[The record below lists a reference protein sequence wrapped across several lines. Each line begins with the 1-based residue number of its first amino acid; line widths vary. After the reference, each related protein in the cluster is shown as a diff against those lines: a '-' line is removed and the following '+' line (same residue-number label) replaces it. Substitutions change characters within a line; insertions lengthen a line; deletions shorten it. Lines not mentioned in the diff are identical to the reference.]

1 MALDTVLEYIHVTEN
16 GLGNYQVTTM
26 ENVKMSKAK
35 QAKPITSETPTP
47 EALGA
52 SFAIEQHNV
61 NGALLNTLKTVIGV
75 YTVENKA
82 EYESMVEGYGAQC
95 KALYNANTAKVRKSE
110 FKKIV
115 DHASTSETRQTL
127 FNIIDNYESVQSL
140 VKDLRGLESGTKI
153 IDEEGKVTK
162 APKDESEI
170 ETGESDEV
178 TYQMTDDDKILN
190 NLEVIQQLCYDKGYK
205 MASELILQAMA
216 KINEKV

>member
-1 MALDTVLEYIHVTEN
+1 
-16 GLGNYQVTTM
+16 
-26 ENVKMSKAK
+26 MSKAK

-61 NGALLNTLKTVIGV
+61 NGALLNTLKTIISA

-82 EYESMVEGYGAQC
+82 EFEAMVEGYGTQA
-95 KALYNANTAKVRKSE
+95 KSLYNANTAKVRKSE
-110 FKKIV
+110 FKKIC
-115 DHASTSETRQTL
+115 DHASTQETRQTL

-140 VKDLRGLESGTKI
+140 VKDLRGLESGSKV
-153 IDEEGKVTK
+153 IDEEGKVAK
-162 APKDESEI
+162 APKEEGENEEGI
-170 ETGESDEV
+170 EEVTFSDE
-178 TYQMTDDDKILN
+178 DKMLN
-190 NLEVIQQLCYDKGYK
+190 NLEIIQQLCYDKGYK

>member
-1 MALDTVLEYIHVTEN
+1 
-16 GLGNYQVTTM
+16 
-26 ENVKMSKAK
+26 MSKVKRLDPAN
-35 QAKPITSETPTP
+35 P

-52 SFAIEQHNV
+52 QFAVHQHDI
-61 NGALLNTLKTVIGV
+61 NGALLGTLKSIIGA

-115 DHASTSETRQTL
+115 DHASTQETRQTL

-140 VKDLRGLESGTKI
+140 VKDLRGLESGAKI
-153 IDEEGKVTK
+153 IDEEGNVTK
-162 APKDESEI
+162 APKEEGDSEEGETI
-170 ETGESDEV
+170 EEVTFSDE
-178 TYQMTDDDKILN
+178 DKMLN

-205 MASELILQAMA
+205 IASELILQAMA

>member
-1 MALDTVLEYIHVTEN
+1 
-16 GLGNYQVTTM
+16 
-26 ENVKMSKAK
+26 MSKAK
-35 QAKPITSETPTP
+35 QAKPITSDTPTP

-61 NGALLNTLKTVIGV
+61 NGALLGTLKTVISA

-82 EYESMVEGYGAQC
+82 EYSEMIEGYGTQA

-140 VKDLRGLESGTKI
+140 VKDLRGLESGAKI

-162 APKDESEI
+162 APKEEGEEGENEEGIEEITFSE
-170 ETGESDEV
+170 E
-178 TYQMTDDDKILN
+178 DKILN
-190 NLEVIQQLCYDKGYK
+190 NLEIIQQLCYDKGYK
-205 MASELILQAMA
+205 IASELILQAMA

>member
-1 MALDTVLEYIHVTEN
+1 
-16 GLGNYQVTTM
+16 
-26 ENVKMSKAK
+26 MSKAK

-75 YTVENKA
+75 YTIENKA
-82 EYESMVEGYGAQC
+82 EYESMVEGYGTQA
-95 KALYNANTAKVRKSE
+95 KALYNANTAKARKSE
-110 FKKIV
+110 FKKII
-115 DHASTSETRQTL
+115 DHASTAETRQTL

-140 VKDLRGLESGTKI
+140 VKDLRGLESGAKI

-162 APKDESEI
+162 APKDETEGTED
-170 ETGESDEV
+170 ETVEEV
-178 TYQMTDDDKILN
+178 TFSEDDKILN
-190 NLEVIQQLCYDKGYK
+190 NLEIIQALCYDKGYK

>member
-1 MALDTVLEYIHVTEN
+1 
-16 GLGNYQVTTM
+16 
-26 ENVKMSKAK
+26 MSKPK
-35 QAKPITSETPTP
+35 KIDPTNP

-52 SFAIEQHNV
+52 QFAVHQHDI
-61 NGALLNTLKTVIGV
+61 NGALLGTLKSIIGT
-75 YTVENKA
+75 YTIENKA
-82 EYESMVEGYGAQC
+82 EYESMVEGYGAQA

-127 FNIIDNYESVQSL
+127 FNIIDNYESVQGL
-140 VKDLRGLESGTKI
+140 VKDLRGLESGAKV

-190 NLEVIQQLCYDKGYK
+190 NLEIIQALCYDKGYK
-205 MASELILQAMA
+205 IASELILQAMA

>member
-1 MALDTVLEYIHVTEN
+1 
-16 GLGNYQVTTM
+16 
-26 ENVKMSKAK
+26 MSKAK

-82 EYESMVEGYGAQC
+82 EYEAMVEGYGTQA

-140 VKDLRGLESGTKI
+140 VKDLRGLESGAKI

-162 APKDESEI
+162 APKDETEGTED
-170 ETGESDEV
+170 ETVEEV
-178 TYQMTDDDKILN
+178 TFSEDDKILN
-190 NLEVIQQLCYDKGYK
+190 NLEIIQALCYDKGYK
-205 MASELILQAMA
+205 IASELILQAMA

>member
-1 MALDTVLEYIHVTEN
+1 
-16 GLGNYQVTTM
+16 
-26 ENVKMSKAK
+26 MSKAK
-35 QAKPITSETPTP
+35 KIDATNP

-52 SFAIEQHNV
+52 SFAVHQHDI
-61 NGALLNTLKTVIGV
+61 NGALLGTLKSIIGT

-82 EYESMVEGYGAQC
+82 EYESMVEGYGTQA

-140 VKDLRGLESGTKI
+140 VKDLRGLESGSKV
-153 IDEEGKVTK
+153 IDEEGNVVK
-162 APKDESEI
+162 ADKA
-170 ETGESDEV
+170 ETEETTEETTEEV
-178 TYQMTDDDKILN
+178 TFSEDDKILN
-190 NLEVIQQLCYDKGYK
+190 NLDLIQQLCYDKGYK
-205 MASELILQAMA
+205 IASELILQAMN

>member
-1 MALDTVLEYIHVTEN
+1 MTKQKKTEVT
-16 GLGNYQVTTM
+16 
-26 ENVKMSKAK
+26 
-35 QAKPITSETPTP
+35 TP

-52 SFAIEQHNV
+52 SFAVEQHNV
-61 NGALLNTLKTVIGV
+61 NGALLGTLKTVISA

-82 EYESMVEGYGAQC
+82 EYSEMIEGYGTQA

-140 VKDLRGLESGTKI
+140 VKDLRGLESGSKV
-153 IDEEGKVTK
+153 IDETGAVVK
-162 APKDESEI
+162 AEKEETEETIEDTIEEITFSE
-170 ETGESDEV
+170 E
-178 TYQMTDDDKILN
+178 DKILN
-190 NLEVIQQLCYDKGYK
+190 NLEIIQQLCYDKGYK
-205 MASELILQAMA
+205 IASELILQAMA

>member
-1 MALDTVLEYIHVTEN
+1 
-16 GLGNYQVTTM
+16 
-26 ENVKMSKAK
+26 MSKAK
-35 QAKPITSETPTP
+35 QTKGTTP

-52 SFAIEQHNV
+52 SFAVEQHNV
-61 NGALLNTLKTVIGV
+61 NGALLNTLKTVIGA

-82 EYESMVEGYGAQC
+82 EYEAMIEGYGTQA

-115 DHASTSETRQTL
+115 DHASQSETRQTL

-140 VKDLRGLESGTKI
+140 VKDLRGLESGSKI
-153 IDEEGKVTK
+153 VDDEGKVVK
-162 APKDESEI
+162 APKDESEGEEKETI
-170 ETGESDEV
+170 EEVTFSDE
-178 TYQMTDDDKILN
+178 DKMLN
-190 NLEVIQQLCYDKGYK
+190 NLEVIQQLCYDKGYR

>member
-1 MALDTVLEYIHVTEN
+1 
-16 GLGNYQVTTM
+16 
-26 ENVKMSKAK
+26 MSKAK
-35 QAKPITSETPTP
+35 KIDPTNP

-52 SFAIEQHNV
+52 SFAVHQHDI
-61 NGALLNTLKTVIGV
+61 NGALLGTLKSIIGT

-82 EYESMVEGYGAQC
+82 EYESMVEGYGTQA

-115 DHASTSETRQTL
+115 DHASTQETRQTL

-140 VKDLRGLESGTKI
+140 VKDLRGLESGAKI

-162 APKDESEI
+162 APKDESEGA
-170 ETGESDEV
+170 EDESVEEV
-178 TYQMTDDDKILN
+178 TFSEDDKILN
-190 NLEVIQQLCYDKGYK
+190 NLDIIQQLCYDKGYK
-205 MASELILQAMA
+205 IASELILQAMN

>member
-1 MALDTVLEYIHVTEN
+1 
-16 GLGNYQVTTM
+16 
-26 ENVKMSKAK
+26 MSKAK

-82 EYESMVEGYGAQC
+82 EYEAMIEGYGAQC

-115 DHASTSETRQTL
+115 DHASTTETRNTL

-140 VKDLRGLESGTKI
+140 VKDLRGLESGAKI

-162 APKDESEI
+162 APKDESEGAED
-170 ETGESDEV
+170 ETVEEV
-178 TYQMTDDDKILN
+178 IFSEDDKILN
-190 NLEVIQQLCYDKGYK
+190 NLEIIQALCYDKGYK
-205 MASELILQAMA
+205 IASELILQAMA

>member
-1 MALDTVLEYIHVTEN
+1 LC
-16 GLGNYQVTTM
+16 GNTAKTNQKEM
-26 ENVKMSKAK
+26 KMSKVKKLDPAN
-35 QAKPITSETPTP
+35 P

-52 SFAIEQHNV
+52 QFAVHQHDI
-61 NGALLNTLKTVIGV
+61 NGALLGTLKSIIGA

-82 EYESMVEGYGAQC
+82 EYESMVEGYGAQA

-115 DHASTSETRQTL
+115 DHASTQETRQTL

-140 VKDLRGLESGTKI
+140 VKDLRGLESGSKV

-162 APKDESEI
+162 APKDETEGTEDETVEEITFSE
-170 ETGESDEV
+170 
-178 TYQMTDDDKILN
+178 DDKMLN
-190 NLEVIQQLCYDKGYK
+190 NLEIIQQLCYDKGYK
-205 MASELILQAMA
+205 IASELILQAMA

>member
-1 MALDTVLEYIHVTEN
+1 
-16 GLGNYQVTTM
+16 
-26 ENVKMSKAK
+26 MSKPKKIDPAN
-35 QAKPITSETPTP
+35 P

-52 SFAIEQHNV
+52 SFAVHQHDI
-61 NGALLNTLKTVIGV
+61 NGALLGTLKSIIGT

-82 EYESMVEGYGAQC
+82 EYESMVEGYGTQC

-115 DHASTSETRQTL
+115 DHASQSETRNTL

-140 VKDLRGLESGTKI
+140 VKDLRGLESGSKI
-153 IDEEGKVTK
+153 VNDEGKVEK
-162 APKDESEI
+162 APKDESEV
-170 ETGESDEV
+170 ETGESEEV
-178 TYQMTDDDKILN
+178 TYTMTDDDKILN
-190 NLEVIQQLCYDKGYK
+190 NLEIIQALCYDKGYK

>member
-1 MALDTVLEYIHVTEN
+1 
-16 GLGNYQVTTM
+16 
-26 ENVKMSKAK
+26 MSKQKKIDPAN
-35 QAKPITSETPTP
+35 P

-52 SFAIEQHNV
+52 SFAVHQHDI
-61 NGALLNTLKTVIGV
+61 NGALLGTLKAIIGT

-82 EYESMVEGYGAQC
+82 EYESMVEGYGTQA

-110 FKKIV
+110 FKKIC

-140 VKDLRGLESGTKI
+140 VKDLRGLESGSKV
-153 IDEEGKVTK
+153 IDENGAVVKAEKEEKEETEDTIEEVTF
-162 APKDESEI
+162 
-170 ETGESDEV
+170 SDE
-178 TYQMTDDDKILN
+178 DKILN
-190 NLEVIQQLCYDKGYK
+190 NLEIIQQLCYDKGYK

>member
-1 MALDTVLEYIHVTEN
+1 
-16 GLGNYQVTTM
+16 
-26 ENVKMSKAK
+26 MSKK
-35 QAKPITSETPTP
+35 QAKPTTP

-52 SFAIEQHNV
+52 GFAQIQANV
-61 NGALLNTLKTVIGV
+61 NGELLKTLKETIGT

-82 EYESMVEGYGAQC
+82 EYEAMVEGYGTQA

-115 DHASTSETRQTL
+115 DHASQSETRNTL

-140 VKDLRGLESGTKI
+140 VKDLRGLESGSKVV
-153 IDEEGKVTK
+153 DEEGKVVK
-162 APKDESEI
+162 APKEEGDI
-170 ETGESDEV
+170 ETGESEEI

-190 NLEVIQQLCYDKGYK
+190 NLEIIQALCYDKGYK
-205 MASELILQAMA
+205 IASELILQAMA

>member
-1 MALDTVLEYIHVTEN
+1 
-16 GLGNYQVTTM
+16 
-26 ENVKMSKAK
+26 MSKPK
-35 QAKPITSETPTP
+35 KIDPTNP

-52 SFAIEQHNV
+52 QFAVHQHDI
-61 NGALLNTLKTVIGV
+61 NGALLGTLKSIIGT

-82 EYESMVEGYGAQC
+82 EYQSMVEGYGAQC

-115 DHASTSETRQTL
+115 DHASTQETRQTL

-140 VKDLRGLESGTKI
+140 VKDLRGLESGSKI

-162 APKDESEI
+162 APKEEGETSEEG
-170 ETGESDEV
+170 ETEEITFSE
-178 TYQMTDDDKILN
+178 DDKILN
-190 NLEVIQQLCYDKGYK
+190 NLEIIQALCYDKGYK
-205 MASELILQAMA
+205 IASELILQAMA

>member
-1 MALDTVLEYIHVTEN
+1 M
-16 GLGNYQVTTM
+16 G
-26 ENVKMSKAK
+26 K
-35 QAKPITSETPTP
+35 QKVETPQTP

-52 SFAIEQHNV
+52 SFAVHQHDI
-61 NGALLNTLKTVIGV
+61 NGALLGTLKSIIGT

-110 FKKIV
+110 FKKIC
-115 DHASTSETRQTL
+115 DHASGQETRNTL

-140 VKDLRGLESGTKI
+140 VKDLRGLESGSKVI
-153 IDEEGKVTK
+153 NEEGKVTK
-162 APKDESEI
+162 APKEEGESEEGI
-170 ETGESDEV
+170 EEITFSDE
-178 TYQMTDDDKILN
+178 DKMLN
-190 NLEVIQQLCYDKGYK
+190 NLEIIQQLCYDKGYK

>member
-1 MALDTVLEYIHVTEN
+1 
-16 GLGNYQVTTM
+16 
-26 ENVKMSKAK
+26 MSKAK
-35 QAKPITSETPTP
+35 QAKPITSDTPTP

-75 YTVENKA
+75 YTIENKA
-82 EYESMVEGYGAQC
+82 EYEAMVEGYGTQA

-115 DHASTSETRQTL
+115 DHASTQETRQTL

-140 VKDLRGLESGTKI
+140 VKDLRGLESGAKI
-153 IDEEGKVTK
+153 IDEEGNVTK
-162 APKDESEI
+162 APKEEGEESE
-170 ETGESDEV
+170 EGVEEV
-178 TYQMTDDDKILN
+178 SFSEDDKILN
-190 NLEVIQQLCYDKGYK
+190 NLEIIQALCYDKGYK
-205 MASELILQAMA
+205 IASELILQAMA